1 VPVGIAS
8 GLIGGVFYN
17 RFSTFKLPEYLAFF
31 SGRRFVPIISGLAGL
46 LIAGADRLRLAT
58 ASTAASTGPAGPS
71 SARAS
76 WACWSTASSTGS

>member
-31 SGRRFVPIISGLAGL
+31 SGRRFVPIISGPGRPADR
-46 LIAGADRLRLAT
+46 GADRPGL
-58 ASTAASTGPAGPS
+58 
-71 SARAS
+71 
-76 WACWSTASSTGS
+76 